1 MTQREIEII
10 LARHLAEHLVL
21 PVFIVDPDGNLLFYN
36 EPAGKILGY
45 QYEETGVM
53 PASQW
58 ATIFKPVDRKGRA
71 LKPEELP
78 LVIATMHQRPA
89 HSSFWI
95 EGMDQKNRK
104 LEVTAFPLVNQAKH
118 FLGAIAFFWEVE
130 E

>member
-1 MTQREIEII
+1 
-10 LARHLAEHLVL
+10 
-21 PVFIVDPDGNLLFYN
+21 
-36 EPAGKILGY
+36 
-45 QYEETGVM
+45 M

-58 ATIFKPVDRKGRA
+58 ATIFKPVDRKGKP
-71 LKPEELP
+71 LMPEELP

-95 EGMDQKNRK
+95 EGMDQRVRK
-104 LEVTAFPLVNQAKH
+104 LEVTAFPLVSQDEQ